1 MKKCFLI
8 LICLLLCGCG
18 YSGDN
23 YSEECIVIRDN
34 DHISGIRYIITLEE
48 NLNLDNITISP
59 KLYESIN
66 HFMDYKSIT
75 KLDIYV
81 EIHNKSNYKYNLKE
95 VSFNNKK
102 RYNYDKKITKDKIEV
117 LYYDVNSKIISEYK
131 DGFKYYLYFFRED

>member
-8 LICLLLCGCG
+8 LFCLLLCGCG

-48 NLNLDNITISP
+48 SLNLDNITISP

-81 EIHNKSNYKYNLKE
+81 EIHNKSNFKYNLKE

-102 RYNYDKKITKDKIEV
+102 RYNYDKKITKDKIE
-117 LYYDVNSKIISEYK
+117 
-131 DGFKYYLYFFRED
+131 

>member
-8 LICLLLCGCG
+8 LVCLLLCGCG
-18 YSGDN
+18 YSGDY

-34 DHISGIRYIITLEE
+34 DHISGIRYVITLEN
-48 NLNLDNITISP
+48 NLNLDRITITP

-66 HFMDYKSIT
+66 HFTDYKSID

-81 EIHNKSNYKYNLKE
+81 EIHNKSNYNYNLKE

-102 RYNYDKKITKDKIEV
+102 RYNYDKKLTKDKIEV
-117 LYYDVNSKIISEYK
+117 LYYELDSKMISDYS
-131 DGFKYYLYFFRED
+131 DGFNYNIYFYKEN

>member
-8 LICLLLCGCG
+8 LVCLLLCGCG
-18 YSGDN
+18 YSGDY

-34 DHISGIRYIITLEE
+34 DHISGIRYVITLEN
-48 NLNLDNITISP
+48 NLNLDRIVITP

-66 HFMDYKSIT
+66 HFTDYKSID

-81 EIHNKSNYKYNLKE
+81 EIYNKSNYKYNLKE

-102 RYNYDKKITKDKIEV
+102 RYNYDKKLTKDKIEV
-117 LYYDVNSKIISEYK
+117 LYYELDSKMISDYS
-131 DGFKYYLYFFRED
+131 DGFNYNIYFYKEN